1 MIDELLSVV
10 IPTRN
15 RCNLLERAIESV
27 QKQEGVKLEIIIIND
42 ASNDNTRIFLEN
54 LSHQY
59 TNVKYINNT
68 IAVGG
73 SKARNFGINIATG
86 HYIAFLDDD
95 DVWLPNKSIKQ
106 ISLLKANKNFSA
118 VTCNF
123 KIIYDRL
130 PITRTKKI
138 TSISKQNS
146 IYSFNFLGGTSM
158 CLTYTKHLKEINGF
172 DENLPSC
179 QDWDLWIKLSNLGEI
194 GIANESLV
202 NYYSHANERI
212 SLKLIN
218 VYAGR
223 VKIYFKYRE
232 SMSKQIRLKNLSALF
247 FIKLM
252 MRNDNIVNKL
262 KRLMIILPNT
272 KLREFFIYIRILT
285 VSDIK
290 SKLFSKI

>member
-1 MIDELLSVV
+1 MIDELLSVI

-27 QKQEGVKLEIIIIND
+27 QKQEDIKLEIIIIND
-42 ASNDNTRIFLEN
+42 ASNDNTLEFLED
-54 LSHQY
+54 LSHIY
-59 TNVKYINNT
+59 SNVKYINT
-68 IAVGG
+68 TKAVGG
-73 SKARNFGINIATG
+73 SKARNLGINIATG

-95 DVWLPNKSIKQ
+95 DVWLPNKCIMQ
-106 ISLLKANKNFSA
+106 INLLKANNKYSA

-158 CLTYTKHLKEINGF
+158 CLTYTKHLKTINGF

-194 GIANESLV
+194 AIVDESLV

-212 SLKLIN
+212 SLKLKN

-223 VKIYFKYRE
+223 VKIYFKYKD
-232 SMSKQIRLKNLSALF
+232 SMSKQIRLKNISAIF

-252 MRNDNIVNKL
+252 MRNDSIVNKL
-262 KRLMIILPNT
+262 KRLMIILPNI
-272 KLREFFIYIRILT
+272 KLRDFFIYIRILT

-290 SKLFSKI
+290 SKLFS